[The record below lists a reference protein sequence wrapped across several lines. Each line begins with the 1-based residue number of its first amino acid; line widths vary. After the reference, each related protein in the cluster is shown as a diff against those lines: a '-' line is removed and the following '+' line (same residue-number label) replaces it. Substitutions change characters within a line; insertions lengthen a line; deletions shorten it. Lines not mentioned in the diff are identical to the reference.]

1 MKKLLKY
8 LNNSKK
14 EVILGPLFKLLEA
27 IFELIVPLVV
37 ASIIDKGIN
46 GDGGVYHI
54 ILMICI
60 MIILGL
66 VGLVC
71 SITAQYFSAKAA
83 TTFSKEV
90 RQNLFEKMQ
99 SLSYSEIDK
108 MGTSSMI
115 TQITSD
121 VNQVQNGVNLFL
133 RLFLRSPF
141 VVFGALIMAMI
152 VNIKAGL
159 VFLAIIP
166 ILLIIVFAILLITKK
181 KFKNVQENLDDVVK
195 QTRENL
201 QGARV
206 IRAFHNEEDEFIDYS
221 NNLNSLANKQKR
233 VSVLSTLLNP
243 LTYVII
249 NIGIILVVYIGAK
262 EVEGGI
268 LLQGDVLALYNYMGQ
283 ILVELIKFANLII
296 TLSKALASASRISK
310 TFELESSLKFSE
322 YKEEDGLQSDA
333 FIEFKN
339 VSFKYNNASGY
350 AIENVSFKV
359 NKGDTIGI
367 IGGTGSG
374 KTSLVNLIPH
384 FYDPTEGEIYYKGRN
399 VNSYDLPNLRES
411 IGVVPQKAILFKGTI
426 ATNLKWRNKDASD
439 SEMYDALETAQ
450 ALDIIRSKNDGL
462 NSIVEQNGQNFSGGQ
477 KQRLSIARALINS
490 PEVLILDDSASAL
503 DYLTDSKLRKA
514 ISNMKNAPTTF
525 IVSQRTSSI
534 ANADKIIVLDN
545 GKVVGVGKH
554 DELLKSSPVYLEIYN
569 SQFKK
574 GDE

>member
-8 LNNSKK
+8 LRNSKK

-37 ASIIDKGIN
+37 ASIIDNGIN
-46 GDGGVYHI
+46 GAGGVNHI

-60 MIILGL
+60 MVVLGL

-99 SLSYSEIDK
+99 SLSYAEIDK

-152 VNIKAGL
+152 VNVKAGL

-166 ILLIIVFAILLITKK
+166 ILLVIVFAILLITKK
-181 KFKNVQENLDDVVK
+181 KFKNVQDNLDDVVK

-206 IRAFHNEEDEFIDYS
+206 IRAFHNEEDEYVEYTE
-221 NNLNSLANKQKR
+221 NLNNLANKQKR
-233 VSVLSTLLNP
+233 VSILSTLLNP

-283 ILVELIKFANLII
+283 ILVELIKFANLVI
-296 TLSKALASASRISK
+296 TLSKALASASRIAK
-310 TFELESSLKFSE
+310 TFELESSLVFTKHN
-322 YKEEDGLQSDA
+322 EEDIQSDA

-374 KTSLVNLIPH
+374 KTSLVNLLPH
-384 FYDPTEGEIYYKGRN
+384 FYDPTDGEIYYKGKN
-399 VNSYDLPNLRES
+399 VNSYDLPELRES
-411 IGVVPQKAILFKGTI
+411 IGVVPQKAVLFKGTI
-426 ATNLKWRNKDASD
+426 ASNLKWRNKDASD
-439 SEMYDALETAQ
+439 AEMYDALETAQ
-450 ALDIIRSKNDGL
+450 ALDIIKSKTDGL

-503 DYLTDSKLRKA
+503 DYLTDSRLRKA

>member
-8 LNNSKK
+8 LRNSKK

-46 GDGGVYHI
+46 GTGGVNHI

-60 MIILGL
+60 MVVLGL

-99 SLSYSEIDK
+99 SLSYAEIDK

-152 VNIKAGL
+152 VNVKAGL

-166 ILLIIVFAILLITKK
+166 ILLVIVFAILLITKK

-206 IRAFHNEEDEFIDYS
+206 IRAFHNEEDEYVEYTE
-221 NNLNSLANKQKR
+221 NLNNLANKQKR
-233 VSVLSTLLNP
+233 VSILSTLLNP

-283 ILVELIKFANLII
+283 ILVELIKFANLVI
-296 TLSKALASASRISK
+296 TLSKALASASRIAK
-310 TFELESSLKFSE
+310 TFELESSLVFTKHN
-322 YKEEDGLQSDA
+322 EEDIQSDA

-374 KTSLVNLIPH
+374 KTSLVNLLPH
-384 FYDPTEGEIYYKGRN
+384 FYDPTDGEIYYKGKN
-399 VNSYDLPNLRES
+399 VNSYNLPELRES
-411 IGVVPQKAILFKGTI
+411 IGVVPQKAVLFKGTI
-426 ATNLKWRNKDASD
+426 ASNLKWRNKDASD
-439 SEMYDALETAQ
+439 AEMYDALETAQ
-450 ALDIIRSKNDGL
+450 ALDIIKSKTDGL

-503 DYLTDSKLRKA
+503 DYLTDSRLRKA

>member
-8 LNNSKK
+8 LKNSKK

-27 IFELIVPLVV
+27 LFELIVPLVV
-37 ASIIDKGIN
+37 ASIIDNGIN
-46 GDGGVYHI
+46 GDGGVPHI

-60 MIILGL
+60 MIVLGL
-66 VGLVC
+66 VGLIC

-83 TTFSKEV
+83 TRFSKEV
-90 RQNLFEKMQ
+90 RQKLFEKMQ
-99 SLSYSEIDK
+99 TLSYYEIDK

-152 VNIKAGL
+152 VNVKAGL
-159 VFLAIIP
+159 VFLVVIP

-181 KFKNVQENLDDVVK
+181 KFKNVQDNLDDVVK

-206 IRAFHNEEDEFIDYS
+206 IRAFHNEEDEFIEYKENL
-221 NNLNSLANKQKR
+221 NNLAIKQKK
-233 VSVLSTLLNP
+233 VSSLSSLLNP

-249 NIGIILVVYIGAK
+249 NIGIILVVYIGGK

-283 ILVELIKFANLII
+283 ILVELIKLANLII
-296 TLSKALASASRISK
+296 TLSKALASASRIAS
-310 TFELESSLKFSE
+310 TLDIESTLKFTNKTDEMLSE
-322 YKEEDGLQSDA
+322 A

-350 AIENVSFKV
+350 AVENVSFKV
-359 NKGDTIGI
+359 NKGETIGI

-374 KTSLVNLIPH
+374 KSSLINLLPH
-384 FYDPTEGEIYYKGRN
+384 FYDPNEGEIYYKGKN
-399 VNSYDLPNLRES
+399 VNSYELPELRET
-411 IGVVPQKAILFKGTI
+411 IGIVPQKSVLFKGTI
-426 ATNLKWRNKDASD
+426 ASNLKWRNKNASD
-439 SEMYDALETAQ
+439 AEMYDALEIAQ
-450 ALDIIRSKNDGL
+450 ALDIIKSKSDGL
-462 NSIVEQNGQNFSGGQ
+462 NSVVEQNGQNFSGGQ
-477 KQRLSIARALINS
+477 KQRICIARALINS

-503 DYLTDSKLRKA
+503 DYLTDSRLRKA
-514 ISNMKNAPTTF
+514 INNMKNPPTTF

-534 ANADKIIVLDN
+534 VNADKIIVLDN
-545 GKVVGVGKH
+545 GKVVGIGKH
-554 DELLKSSPVYLEIYN
+554 DELLKNSPIYLEIYN

>member
-8 LNNSKK
+8 LKNSKK

-37 ASIIDKGIN
+37 ANIIDYGIN
-46 GDGGVYHI
+46 ENRGVPY
-54 ILMICI
+54 ILKMVGI
-60 MIILGL
+60 MVVLGL
-66 VGLVC
+66 IGLVC

-83 TTFSKEV
+83 TNFSKEV

-99 SLSYSEIDK
+99 TLSYSEIDK
-108 MGTSSMI
+108 MGTSTMI

-121 VNQVQNGVNLFL
+121 INQVQNGVNLFL

-152 VNIKAGL
+152 VNVKAGL
-159 VFLAIIP
+159 VFLIIIP
-166 ILLIIVFAILLITKK
+166 ILMIIVFLILLLTKK
-181 KFKNVQENLDDVVK
+181 KFKNVQENLDEVVN

-206 IRAFHNEEDEFIDYS
+206 IRAFNKQYDELENYN
-221 NNLNSLANKQKR
+221 NNLNNLAYKQKR
-233 VSVLSTLLNP
+233 VSILSTLLNP

-249 NIGIILVVYIGAK
+249 NIGIILVIYIAGK
-262 EVEGGI
+262 EVENGI
-268 LLQGDVLALYNYMGQ
+268 ILQGQVLSLYNYMGQ

-296 TLSKALASASRISK
+296 TLSKALACASRISN
-310 TFELESSLKFSE
+310 TFDLESSLVFTKDDSI
-322 YKEEDGLQSDA
+322 KSNA

-339 VSFKYNNASGY
+339 VSLKYNNASGY
-350 AIENVSFKV
+350 AIKDVSFTV
-359 NKGDTIGI
+359 NKGDIIGI

-374 KTSLVNLIPH
+374 KTSLINLLPH
-384 FYDPTEGEIYYKGRN
+384 FYDATSGEVYYKGKN
-399 VNSYDLPNLRES
+399 VNSYDLVSLRES
-411 IGVVPQKAILFKGTI
+411 IGVVPQKSVLFKGTI
-426 ATNLKWRNKDASD
+426 ASNLKWRNINATDA
-439 SEMYDALETAQ
+439 EMYDALEIAQ
-450 ALDIIRSKNDGL
+450 GLDIIRAKIDGL
-462 NSIVEQNGQNFSGGQ
+462 NSTVEQNGQNFSGGQ
-477 KQRLSIARALINS
+477 RQRICIARALINS
-490 PEVLILDDSASAL
+490 PEVLILDDSSSAL
-503 DYLTDSKLRKA
+503 DFLTDSNLRKA
-514 ISNMKNAPTTF
+514 ILKMKNKPTTF

-545 GKVVGVGKH
+545 GKVVGIGTH
-554 DELLKSSPVYLEIYN
+554 NELLKNSPVYIEIYN

>member
-8 LNNSKK
+8 LRNSKK

-37 ASIIDKGIN
+37 ASIIDNGIN
-46 GDGGVYHI
+46 GAGGVNHI

-60 MIILGL
+60 MVVLGL

-99 SLSYSEIDK
+99 SLSYAEIDK

-152 VNIKAGL
+152 VNVKAGL

-166 ILLIIVFAILLITKK
+166 ILLVIVFAILLITKK
-181 KFKNVQENLDDVVK
+181 KFKNVQDNLDDVVK

-206 IRAFHNEEDEFIDYS
+206 IRAFHNEEDEYVEYTES
-221 NNLNSLANKQKR
+221 LNNLANKQKR
-233 VSVLSTLLNP
+233 VSILSTLLNP

-283 ILVELIKFANLII
+283 ILVELIKFANLVI
-296 TLSKALASASRISK
+296 TLSKALASASRIAK
-310 TFELESSLKFSE
+310 TFELESSLVFTKHN
-322 YKEEDGLQSDA
+322 EEDIQSDA

-374 KTSLVNLIPH
+374 KTSLVNLLPH
-384 FYDPTEGEIYYKGRN
+384 FYDPTDGEIYYKGKN
-399 VNSYDLPNLRES
+399 VNSYDLPELRES
-411 IGVVPQKAILFKGTI
+411 IGVVPQKAVLFKGTI
-426 ATNLKWRNKDASD
+426 ASNLKWRNKDASD
-439 SEMYDALETAQ
+439 AEMYDALETAQ
-450 ALDIIRSKNDGL
+450 ALDIIKSKTDGL

-503 DYLTDSKLRKA
+503 DYLTDSRLRKA

>member
-8 LNNSKK
+8 LRNSKK

-37 ASIIDKGIN
+37 ASIIDNGIN
-46 GDGGVYHI
+46 GTGGVNHI

-60 MIILGL
+60 MVVLGL

-99 SLSYSEIDK
+99 SLSYAEIDK

-152 VNIKAGL
+152 VNVKAGL

-166 ILLIIVFAILLITKK
+166 ILLVIVFAILLITKK
-181 KFKNVQENLDDVVK
+181 KFKNVQDNLDDVVK

-206 IRAFHNEEDEFIDYS
+206 IRAFHNEEDEYVEYTES
-221 NNLNSLANKQKR
+221 LNNLANKQKR
-233 VSVLSTLLNP
+233 VSILSTLLNP

-249 NIGIILVVYIGAK
+249 NLGIILVVYIGAK

-283 ILVELIKFANLII
+283 ILVELIKFANLVI
-296 TLSKALASASRISK
+296 TLSKALASASRIAK
-310 TFELESSLKFSE
+310 TFELESSLVFTKHNE
-322 YKEEDGLQSDA
+322 GDIQSDA

-374 KTSLVNLIPH
+374 KTSLVNLLPH
-384 FYDPTEGEIYYKGRN
+384 FYDPTDGEIYYKGKN
-399 VNSYDLPNLRES
+399 VNSYDLPELRES
-411 IGVVPQKAILFKGTI
+411 IGVVPQKAVLFKGTI
-426 ATNLKWRNKDASD
+426 ASNLKWRNKDASD
-439 SEMYDALETAQ
+439 AEMYDALETAQ
-450 ALDIIRSKNDGL
+450 ALDIIKSKTDGL

-503 DYLTDSKLRKA
+503 DYLTDSRLRKA

>member
-46 GDGGVYHI
+46 GDGGVNHI

-152 VNIKAGL
+152 LNIKAGL

-166 ILLIIVFAILLITKK
+166 ILLIIVFSILLITKK

-233 VSVLSTLLNP
+233 VSILSTLLNP

-462 NSIVEQNGQNFSGGQ
+462 NSVVEQNGQNFSGGQ

-545 GKVVGVGKH
+545 GKVVGIGKH